1 MKITRKNLSDTK
13 VKLTITLGKE
23 ELEPAREV
31 ALSKLAKDMK
41 VEGFR
46 KGKVPVSVA
55 AKNVSPEA
63 LDQQTLDDALSKA
76 VAEAFTEQDIRAL
89 ERPQVDIT
97 KYVPGE
103 SAEFTAE
110 AEMLPEVKLGDYKK
124 LKLEKADVKIA
135 ASEVNEII
143 ERMRANF
150 AERKEVKR
158 AAKNGDETVIDF
170 IGKKDGV
177 AFDGGTAKGYSLEL
191 GSNSFIPGFEE
202 AIVGKKPGEEFDV
215 PLSFPD
221 DYHVDTLKGAEVVF
235 TVTLNTV
242 KEIALPEVD
251 DVFAAKCG
259 PFTSVDDLKKDI
271 KRELTDRK
279 TRESEDKLRDN
290 LVDQLIA
297 VSTIPIPEVLIA
309 DQSRSIE
316 QDFQQNLA
324 GQGMTLDMYL
334 ESKGID
340 KDKWL
345 ETEVKDSAKKRVQAG
360 LVLAELSKV
369 EKIEANDK
377 ELAARID
384 EYRQQYASRPEIVKQ
399 LESPEAQREI
409 ANQMITEKTVDKLV
423 AINTKK

>member
-13 VKLTITLGKE
+13 VKLTITIGKE
-23 ELEPAREV
+23 ELEPARQV
-31 ALSKLAKDMK
+31 ALTKLAQDMK

-55 AKNVSPEA
+55 AKHVSPEA
-63 LDQQTLDDALSKA
+63 LDSQTLEDALSKA

-89 ERPQVDIT
+89 ERPQVDVT

-124 LKLEKADVKIA
+124 LKVEKTEVKVP

-158 AAKNGDETVIDF
+158 AAKNGDEAIIDF
-170 IGKKDGV
+170 VGKKDDV
-177 AFDGGTAKGYSLEL
+177 AFDGGTAKDYSLEL

-202 AIVGKKPGEEFDV
+202 GIVGKKPGEEFDI
-215 PLSFPD
+215 PLTFPK
-221 DYHVDTLKGAEVVF
+221 DYHAEALKGAKVVF
-235 TVTLNTV
+235 TVTLKAV
-242 KEIALPEVD
+242 KEIALPELND
-251 DVFAAKCG
+251 EFAAKCG
-259 PFTSVDDLKKDI
+259 PFTSVDELKKDI

-279 TRESEDKLRDN
+279 TRENEDKMRDS

-297 VSTIPIPEVLIA
+297 ASTIPVPEVLVE
-309 DQSRSIE
+309 DQARNIE
-316 QDFQQNLA
+316 QDFQQNLM

-334 ESKGID
+334 ESKKLD
-340 KDKWL
+340 KQKWL
-345 ETEVKDSAKKRVQAG
+345 DTEVKDTAKKRVQAG
-360 LVLAELSKV
+360 LVLAELSKK
-369 EKIEANDK
+369 EKIEASDK
-377 ELAARID
+377 ELAARIN

-409 ANQMITEKTVDKLV
+409 ANQMITEKTVDRLV
-423 AINTKK
+423 ELNTKK